1 VVFAELYKL
10 NDETSPVEVEI
21 SDSLFGGSKV
31 TFTIDPTRLLYG
43 NEIMGTE
50 ASAEDQVAILQ
61 TEEPET
67 EIDWEAK
74 YYDLLEKYN
83 ALLEQRQ

>member
-1 VVFAELYKL
+1 
-10 NDETSPVEVEI
+10 
-21 SDSLFGGSKV
+21 
-31 TFTIDPTRLLYG
+31 
-43 NEIMGTE
+43 MGTE